1 MRKRIACFIS
11 AVVFLCA
18 TLMGRIGYIVFG
30 GEYTVSQGYNSYS
43 LTACEIPTTLYYS
56 DMGKINNNKTVYLAV
71 IRPNEKCIGELYS
84 LFDYQ
89 KRNEIIE
96 KLKKGYPIIEK
107 LDTDDT
113 PPSLKYIK
121 IIKATEEKSTDMQMI
136 NKESSGLLYYVKN
149 KNGKIKVNFS
159 VDARGRLLDGDEGTV
174 IYDDYSTTSGLKLT
188 INKKIQAIA
197 QNSAKSINNGCVII
211 MNTEDS
217 SILACVNKPSDSYV
231 NKALSQYA
239 VGSIFKLVVAA
250 CAIENNVF
258 LQYNCNG
265 KIKVGDT
272 EFSCQGKKAHKNQG
286 LKDALANSCNCY
298 FVNLALTLGQDK
310 LLKTANE
317 FGFADNTTLYGDW
330 NIKNASLPNKSNLA
344 LKGQLALFGFGQGKF
359 TASPLQMCNVL
370 CTIANGGT
378 YNKTKLVSS
387 IVDDRKKQTE
397 IKYQKE
403 KRILTK
409 SQAKRLIG
417 YMRYVVTD
425 GTGAN
430 AETYRHKSAGKT
442 ATAQTGQYN
451 FGIEKLNTW
460 FAGVYPYDNPK
471 YAIVIMTEN
480 GISGSSDCCPVFRTI
495 VENLDNM

>member
-1 MRKRIACFIS
+1 MKKRIICFIS
-11 AVVFLCA
+11 ALMFLCVA
-18 TLMGRIGYIVFG
+18 VLGRIGYIVFG
-30 GEYTVSQGYNSYS
+30 GEYTVSQSYNSYS
-43 LTACEIPTTLYYS
+43 LTVCEIPPTLYYS
-56 DMGKINNNKTVYLAV
+56 DMTKINNNKTVFYAV

-96 KLKKGYPIIEK
+96 KLKKGYPIVEK
-107 LDTDDT
+107 LDTDT
-113 PPSLKYIK
+113 LPSLKYIK
-121 IIKATEEKSTDMQMI
+121 NIEASEGKQTDMQII

-149 KNGKIKVNFS
+149 ANGKIRVNFS
-159 VDARGRLLDGDEGTV
+159 VDARGRLLDGDDGTV
-174 IYDDYSTTSGLKLT
+174 IYDKYSSIIGLKLT
-188 INKKIQAIA
+188 INEKIQAIA
-197 QNSAKSINNGCVII
+197 QNSAKCIKNGCVII

-250 CAIENNVF
+250 SAIENNVF
-258 LQYNCNG
+258 LEYNCNG
-265 KIKVGDT
+265 KINVGDT

-286 LKDALANSCNCY
+286 LKNALANSCNCY
-298 FVNLALTLGQDK
+298 FVKLALTLGHEK
-310 LLKTANE
+310 LLKTAKE
-317 FGFADNTTLYGDW
+317 FGFDENTNLYGDW
-330 NIKNASLPNKSNLA
+330 NVKNASLPNGIELNS
-344 LKGQLALFGFGQGKF
+344 KGQLALFGFGQGKF

-378 YNKTKLVSS
+378 YNKAKLILS
-387 IVDDRKKQTE
+387 IVGENKKQTD
-397 IKYQKE
+397 IKYE
-403 KRILTK
+403 NGNRVLTK
-409 SQAKRLIG
+409 SQTKRLIN
-417 YMRYVVTD
+417 YMRYVVTN
-425 GTGAN
+425 GTAAN

-480 GISGSSDCCPVFRTI
+480 GISGSNDCCPVFRTI
-495 VENLDNM
+495 IENLDNM

>member
-1 MRKRIACFIS
+1 MRKRITCFIS

-18 TLMGRIGYIVFG
+18 TMMGRIGYIVFG

-43 LTACEIPTTLYYS
+43 LTACEIPPTLYYS
-56 DMGKINNNKTVYLAV
+56 DMSKINNNKSVYFAI

-107 LDTDDT
+107 LDTDT

-121 IIKATEEKSTDMQMI
+121 IIEATEEKSTDMQII

-159 VDARGRLLDGDEGTV
+159 VDARGRFLDGDDGTV
-174 IYDDYSTTSGLKLT
+174 IYDDYSSTSGLKLT
-188 INKKIQAIA
+188 INEKIQAIA
-197 QNSAKSINNGCVII
+197 QNSAKGIKNGCIII
-211 MNTEDS
+211 MNTADS
-217 SILACVNKPSDSYV
+217 SILACVNKPTSGYV
-231 NKALSQYA
+231 NKSLSQYA

-258 LQYNCNG
+258 LEYNCNG

-298 FVNLALTLGQDK
+298 FVNLALTLGQEK
-310 LLKTANE
+310 LLKTAKE
-317 FGFADNTTLYGDW
+317 FGFDENTNLYGDW
-330 NIKNASLPNKSNLA
+330 NVKNSSLPNKSDLTS
-344 LKGQLALFGFGQGKF
+344 KGQLALFGFGQGKF

-370 CTIANGGT
+370 CTIANCGT

-387 IVDDRKKQTE
+387 IVDDEKKQTE
-397 IKYQKE
+397 IKYE
-403 KRILTK
+403 KGRSVLTK
-409 SQAKRLIG
+409 SQAKRLIS

-430 AETYRHKSAGKT
+430 AETYKHKSAGKT

-480 GISGSSDCCPVFRTI
+480 GISGSNDCCPVFRTI